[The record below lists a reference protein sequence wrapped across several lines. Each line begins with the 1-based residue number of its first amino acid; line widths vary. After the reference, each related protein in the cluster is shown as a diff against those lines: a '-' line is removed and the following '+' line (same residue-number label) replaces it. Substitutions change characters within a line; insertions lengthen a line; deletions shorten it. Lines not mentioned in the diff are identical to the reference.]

1 MMQKEK
7 TNLTVKSLGNA
18 FSFAVV
24 INFYIWLF
32 FAIMQDGEV
41 TVQFNFFG
49 EALIEY
55 IIYIVIFPII
65 AYAFWYD
72 LKKYRKEHRESKD
85 INTAKR

>member
-1 MMQKEK
+1 MIQKEK
-7 TNLTVKSLGNA
+7 TKLTIKSLGNA

-32 FAIMQDGEV
+32 FAIMQEGEV

-65 AYAFWYD
+65 AYAFWWD
-72 LKKYRKEHRESKD
+72 LKNYKIKHRESKS
-85 INTAKR
+85 INTDKL